1 MQTSTIF
8 VILVL
13 RSTSLVSCGCWES
26 ISFSFNSSQKT
37 DICFGLQI
45 NLKCHHF
52 LALLMNHMYP
62 TLSPQGT
69 FLPILR
75 VHLSRNLL
83 APAWH
88 RNSHN
93 SNPVGLCDKVETE
106 QAKLRGNTKPAQPSA
121 HMAWLMASV
130 PRGGWVGLCWHSHK
144 PNQALWVGLF
154 WKRDENR
161 SLNYLIS

>member
-1 MQTSTIF
+1 MQTSTIC

-37 DICFGLQI
+37 DICFALQI
-45 NLKCHHF
+45 NLKCHPF

-75 VHLSRNLL
+75 VHLSCNLL

-93 SNPVGLCDKVETE
+93 SNPAALCDKVETGASKTQRKHKTGPAISPHGLTHGLRAQGRVGWPLLTLP
-106 QAKLRGNTKPAQPSA
+106 QAKPST
-121 HMAWLMASV
+121 L
-130 PRGGWVGLCWHSHK
+130 GWTVLEER
-144 PNQALWVGLF
+144 
-154 WKRDENR
+154 WK
-161 SLNYLIS
+161 LIP